1 MVTGTA
7 RGPADPGLD
16 GRVGL
21 VTGAGTREGSS
32 ACYLGIGAA
41 SAIALAAA
49 GARVA
54 VVDVEPVAIERTLG
68 LAGDLAGRLLPVV
81 ADVSDEDACSAAIER
96 TAAELGALSILVNN
110 VGTTGD
116 GARVATSSL
125 PGWNAVMAV
134 NLTSVMLMCKHAIPV
149 MTAVKGDGEAGGGSI
164 VNVSSIGAIRGYGST
179 AYAASKGGMI
189 SLGTSMAYAY
199 GRDGV
204 RVNTILPGHV
214 ATPMG
219 SADRRS
225 QLLRNSANMLGV
237 EGTAWNVADA
247 VVFLASDAARWITA
261 AALAVDAGA
270 SMATG
275 LAMFGHMSEATAA
288 GAAE

>member
-1 MVTGTA
+1 MVTGATA
-7 RGPADPGLD
+7 GPAGQGLD

-21 VTGAGTREGSS
+21 VTGAGSREGSS
-32 ACYLGIGAA
+32 ASFLGTGAA
-41 SAIALAAA
+41 SALALAAA
-49 GARVA
+49 GATVA
-54 VVDVEPVAIERTLG
+54 VVDIEEAAIERTLSLAGG
-68 LAGDLAGRLLPVV
+68 LAKRLLPVV
-81 ADVSDEDACSAAIER
+81 ADVTDEDACRAAVER

-110 VGTTGD
+110 AGTTGD
-116 GARVATSSL
+116 GARVAGSTL
-125 PGWNAVMAV
+125 AGWNAVMAV
-134 NLTSVMLMCKHAIPV
+134 NLTSVMLMCKHAIPL
-149 MTAVKGDGEAGGGSI
+149 MAAVKGDGEAGGGSI
-164 VNVSSIGAIRGYGST
+164 VNIASIGAIRGFGST

-189 SLGTSMAYAY
+189 SLSTSMAYAY

-219 SADRRS
+219 SVDQRS
-225 QLLRNSANMLGV
+225 QRLRDSANMLGV

-275 LAMFGHMSEATAA
+275 LAMFGQMSEAVAA
-288 GAAE
+288 RGEQ

>member
-1 MVTGTA
+1 
-7 RGPADPGLD
+7 
-16 GRVGL
+16 
-21 VTGAGTREGSS
+21 
-32 ACYLGIGAA
+32 
-41 SAIALAAA
+41 
-49 GARVA
+49 
-54 VVDVEPVAIERTLG
+54 VVDIEEAAIKRTLG
-68 LAGDLAGRLLPVV
+68 LAGDLAKRLLPVV
-81 ADVSDEDACSAAIER
+81 ADVTDEDACRAAIER
-96 TAAELGALSILVNN
+96 TASELGTLSILVNN

-116 GARVATSSL
+116 GARVAASTL
-125 PGWNAVMAV
+125 QGWDAVMAV
-134 NLTSVMLMCKHAIPV
+134 NLTSVMLMCKHAIPP
-149 MTAVKGDGEAGGGSI
+149 MAAGNGGSI
-164 VNVSSIGAIRGYGST
+164 VNIASIGAIRGFGST

-219 SADRRS
+219 SVDQRGQR
-225 QLLRNSANMLGV
+225 LRDSANLLGV

-261 AALAVDAGA
+261 AALAVDGGA

-275 LAMFGHMSEATAA
+275 LAMFGQMSEAVAA
-288 GAAE
+288 RGAQ

>member
-1 MVTGTA
+1 MVTGAAT
-7 RGPADPGLD
+7 GQADQSLD

-21 VTGAGTREGSS
+21 VTGAGSREGSS
-32 ACYLGIGAA
+32 ASFLGIGAA
-41 SAIALAAA
+41 TAIALAAA
-49 GARVA
+49 GASVA
-54 VVDVEPVAIERTLG
+54 VVDIEEAAIDRTLG
-68 LAGDLAGRLLPVV
+68 LAGEVAERLLPVV
-81 ADVSDEDACSAAIER
+81 ADVTDEGACRAAVER
-96 TAAELGALSILVNN
+96 TATELGALSILVNN

-116 GARVATSSL
+116 GARVAASTL
-125 PGWNAVMAV
+125 PGWNAVMAI
-134 NLTSVMLMCKHAIPV
+134 NLTSVMLMCKHAIPL
-149 MTAVKGDGEAGGGSI
+149 MAAGSGGSI
-164 VNVSSIGAIRGYGST
+164 VNIASIGAIRGFGSA

-189 SLGTSMAYAY
+189 SLSTSMAYAY

-219 SADRRS
+219 GVDQRGQR
-225 QLLRNSANMLGV
+225 LRDSANMLGV
-237 EGTAWNVADA
+237 AGTAWNVADA

-275 LAMFGHMSEATAA
+275 LAMFGQMSEAVAA
-288 GAAE
+288 GGEQ